1 MFMLAALFLILVNVA
16 ILVFAVTQVESLRC
30 QLADLFD
37 GRDTRELPQPSTL
50 ISALNVTRGS
60 VLL

>member
-16 ILVFAVTQVESLRC
+16 ILAFAVTRVESLRC
-30 QLADLFD
+30 QLADLFE

-50 ISALNVTRGS
+50 VPVLNVTQGS